1 MKYFLRQKGKDIAER
16 YTTDIN
22 FKNEARQHIIF
33 WQIFCYIYCY
43 DRLRKK
49 NWLMW
54 PDIKLQ
60 FKNTLSSRRLMYMFI
75 SI

>member
-33 WQIFCYIYCY
+33 
-43 DRLRKK
+43 
-49 NWLMW
+49 
-54 PDIKLQ
+54 
-60 FKNTLSSRRLMYMFI
+60 
-75 SI
+75 